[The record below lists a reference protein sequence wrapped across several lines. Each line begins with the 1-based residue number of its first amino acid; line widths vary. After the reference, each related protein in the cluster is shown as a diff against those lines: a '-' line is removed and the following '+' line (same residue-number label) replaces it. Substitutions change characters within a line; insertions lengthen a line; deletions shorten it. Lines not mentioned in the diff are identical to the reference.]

1 MTKRVHAFKG
11 FASSHNAEVL
21 NSFNPKLQLKHTAFV
36 IKSKLD
42 KLLTEL
48 RVSEFMKTLI
58 LVFKDMEG
66 EYETKYN
73 IFYSNS
79 KVEIIINN
87 SDKKNLFE

>member
-11 FASSHNAEVL
+11 FASCHYAEVL